1 MPANGSPHN
10 GPIEQSRAWPAA
22 TDGHA
27 GENTSPKANGHPM
40 NPTHTTNNT
49 TVWYVVL
56 TKPKQEQRAK
66 QNLER
71 QGGTVYLPLFSN
83 ERILRGKRV
92 KRDEPLF
99 PGYLFLNCPSDSP
112 LLSKVRSTFGVR
124 QLLTFAG
131 QVMTVDNRIIED
143 LQQRSS
149 TAPQPQFSAGQSVR
163 IKQGPFQDYQAIF
176 QTYDGEERGII
187 LLSLLGQQNEV
198 VIKLAEL
205 HAS

>member
-1 MPANGSPHN
+1 
-10 GPIEQSRAWPAA
+10 
-22 TDGHA
+22 
-27 GENTSPKANGHPM
+27 M

-124 QLLTFAG
+124 QLLIFAG

-149 TAPQPQFSAGQSVR
+149 TAPQPQFSAGQAVTLNS
-163 IKQGPFQDYQAIF
+163 GPFQHYQAIF
-176 QTYDGEERGII
+176 KEHDGCERGII
-187 LLSLLGQQNEV
+187 LLGLLGQQNELL
-198 VIKLAEL
+198 IDLANL
-205 HAS
+205 QAI